1 MSATQS
7 PRTNHANRAARATG
21 PAAPGPA
28 TTGTAAT
35 GAASPDATT
44 ANAESANA
52 VAHAAAPDAAASV
65 TAASVST
72 AASAN
77 AEPDAVGAVRD
88 AALWTAML
96 IRQFP
101 ELLTELA
108 PAAGGAARSAGR
120 SAPAPGPAE
129 QAARAARLRAEREEA
144 LLNEQRHG
152 LTVPGH
158 TAAPIRLHVSDA
170 IRDITDGV
178 TELEEAVYDRLGL
191 GRPRRADVPRRLMRL
206 TGLLDRVAAD
216 TTLARHVRDE
226 VRRMAR
232 RCARALGEVETMV
245 RLPGRCPACD
255 SVSLRA
261 FPASRT
267 VVCVNPGCR
276 CGVAGCD
283 CATDPA
289 FRHVWAE
296 DAWRELADAAGGL
309 AEIAVRME
317 EAAPGDAAGATA
329 RQKREDA
336 R

>member
-1 MSATQS
+1 MSDTQS
-7 PRTNHANRAARATG
+7 QSPQSRPSRAARPARATG
-21 PAAPGPA
+21 SVAA
-28 TTGTAAT
+28 GTAAEAGT
-35 GAASPDATT
+35 
-44 ANAESANA
+44 SAFT
-52 VAHAAAPDAAASV
+52 HAA
-65 TAASVST
+65 TAGT
-72 AASAN
+72 AASAT
-77 AEPDAVGAVRD
+77 AAGAAATPEPEAIGAVRD

-96 IRQFP
+96 LRQFP

-108 PAAGGAARSAGR
+108 PAAGGAVRSTGR

-129 QAARAARLRAEREEA
+129 RAARAARLRAEREEA

-178 TELEEAVYDRLGL
+178 CELEEAVYDRLGL
-191 GRPRRADVPRRLMRL
+191 GRPRRADVPRRLVRL

-276 CGVAGCD
+276 CGVPGCD

-296 DAWRELADAAGGL
+296 DAWRELAEAAGGL
-309 AEIAVRME
+309 TEIAVRME
-317 EAAPGDAAGATA
+317 EPAPGAARTTA
-329 RQKREDA
+329 RHEARTAARREREGA

>member
-1 MSATQS
+1 
-7 PRTNHANRAARATG
+7 
-21 PAAPGPA
+21 
-28 TTGTAAT
+28 
-35 GAASPDATT
+35 
-44 ANAESANA
+44 
-52 VAHAAAPDAAASV
+52 
-65 TAASVST
+65 
-72 AASAN
+72 
-77 AEPDAVGAVRD
+77 
-88 AALWTAML
+88 ML

-108 PAAGGAARSAGR
+108 PAAGGTVRSAGR
-120 SAPAPGPAE
+120 SAPVPGPAE

-317 EAAPGDAAGATA
+317 EAAPGDAVGATA

>member
-7 PRTNHANRAARATG
+7 P
-21 PAAPGPA
+21 
-28 TTGTAAT
+28 GTSRPDDAS
-35 GAASPDATT
+35 AAS
-44 ANAESANA
+44 
-52 VAHAAAPDAAASV
+52 AAPDAL
-65 TAASVST
+65 
-72 AASAN
+72 
-77 AEPDAVGAVRD
+77 GAVRD

-108 PAAGGAARSAGR
+108 PAAGAASRSADR
-120 SAPAPGPAE
+120 TSPAPGPAE
-129 QAARAARLRAEREEA
+129 RAERAARLRAEREEA

-152 LTVPGH
+152 LSVPGH

-178 TELEEAVYDRLGL
+178 SELEEAVYDRLGL
-191 GRPRRADVPRRLMRL
+191 GRPRRADVPRRLVRL

-216 TTLARHVRDE
+216 ATLARHVRDE

-245 RLPGRCPACD
+245 RLPGRCPCCD

-276 CGVAGCD
+276 CGVPGCD

-289 FRHVWAE
+289 FRHLWAE
-296 DAWRELADAAGGL
+296 DAWQELAQSVGGGQ

-317 EAAPGDAAGATA
+317 ERAPADASVRQDEEGA
-329 RQKREDA
+329 R
-336 R
+336 

>member
-7 PRTNHANRAARATG
+7 PRTNHANRAARAAG

-44 ANAESANA
+44 GPAS
-52 VAHAAAPDAAASV
+52 PDATTT
-65 TAASVST
+65 TAE
-72 AASAN
+72 SAN

-120 SAPAPGPAE
+120 SAPVPGPAE